1 MVDRKN
7 QGCYNVYVEV
17 GIMQPWQK
25 DIFEKYCTGD
35 VKMTMSTGRQSGKS
49 TLNQLYRKYR
59 NFMERP
65 EKRFQL
71 AGGGTNS
78 IFGYMLMIVDY
89 MWWTENERE
98 ILNWMADNL
107 PRGID
112 HQDGMII
119 AFDSDRDR
127 MMFLLRWA

>member
-1 MVDRKN
+1 
-7 QGCYNVYVEV
+7 
-17 GIMQPWQK
+17 MQPWQK

-35 VKMTMSTGRQSGKS
+35 VEMTMSVGRQTGKS

-98 ILNWMADNL
+98 ILNWMAANL

-112 HQDGMII
+112 HQQGMII
-119 AFDSDRDR
+119 TFDTDQDR